1 MKSKSDNAEGT
12 RKHKT
17 DKLGPWCRWLRPSFT
32 YTNHFSIILYIFSG
46 HYWYGFF
53 LVQDHVCSVRS
64 RCHHGNAPA
73 GSTTPWS
80 CISPVFSGN
89 PGLHRH
95 RPSSTNPGSASRWS
109 ASATRPSSASK
120 LSITELSGTDSG
132 HHRSSGKKRFAQY
145 QISLQCRGVRKKVMI
160 KMWKQLQNQS
170 SCTCLSTRLLLK
182 QTPDSSKWLS
192 HLLKEFRVVT
202 PSCLYSTSMTAFS
215 NMLPSL
221 NALEF
226 ILERKINNYSVWC
239 TENKMHTVGFVA
251 PVLDEFPP
259 SLSAKS
265 KSPQSLIPY
274 LDVAV
279 NFRERE
285 ALF

>member
-17 DKLGPWCRWLRPSFT
+17 DKSGPRCRRLRPSFT
-32 YTNHFSIILYIFSG
+32 YTNHFIIILCIFSG

-53 LVQDHVCSVRS
+53 VVQDHVCSVRS

-145 QISLQCRGVRKKVMI
+145 QISLRCRGVWEKVMI
-160 KMWKQLQNQS
+160 KMWKQLQKQS
-170 SCTCLSTRLLLK
+170 SCIRLLLK

-192 HLLKEFRVVT
+192 LLLKEFRVVT
-202 PSCLYSTSMTAFS
+202 PSCLYSTPMTAFS
-215 NMLPSL
+215 DMSPSL
-221 NALEF
+221 NTIIRIHIRE
-226 ILERKINNYSVWC
+226 
-239 TENKMHTVGFVA
+239 EN
-251 PVLDEFPP
+251 
-259 SLSAKS
+259 
-265 KSPQSLIPY
+265 Q
-274 LDVAV
+274 
-279 NFRERE
+279 
-285 ALF
+285 